1 MLISLMKTSMNKQR
15 QTNENSSV
23 KAVDYNEEG
32 AEILLSSKTEDGRTE
47 KQRKHFL
54 RITLVLGPKQLHT
67 KRDPLR
73 EIAPHRAEGRT
84 PASLITTVVSC
95 SLYY

>member
-1 MLISLMKTSMNKQR
+1 MLISLMKTTSMNKQW

-32 AEILLSSKTEDGRTE
+32 AEILLSSKTEDGHTE

-54 RITLVLGPKQLHT
+54 RITPVLGPKQLSP

-73 EIAPHRAEGRT
+73 EIAPHKEEGRT
-84 PASLITTVVSC
+84 PASLVTTGH
-95 SLYY
+95 L

>member
-67 KRDPLR
+67 KRDPLQR
-73 EIAPHRAEGRT
+73 DCTPQGRGENPSKPHHHCGQ
-84 PASLITTVVSC
+84 L
-95 SLYY
+95 